1 MSETP
6 HDTLPVAPADD
17 RTPTFNGWFLAQHEK
32 RQAILR
38 DDKWML
44 ATSAFDAGVAA
55 QKERDGELFR
65 DLELF
70 LKELPRD
77 LGRGSLNGMLV
88 QLQHKLQLA
97 LGDG

>member
-1 MSETP
+1 MSETFDSP
-6 HDTLPVAPADD
+6 PATVPDT
-17 RTPTFNGWFLAQHEK
+17 RTPSFNGWFLALHEK

-38 DDKWML
+38 EDKWML

-55 QKERDGELFR
+55 QKQQDSELLRDF
-65 DLELF
+65 ELF
-70 LKELPRD
+70 LNELPRD

-97 LGDG
+97 LGED